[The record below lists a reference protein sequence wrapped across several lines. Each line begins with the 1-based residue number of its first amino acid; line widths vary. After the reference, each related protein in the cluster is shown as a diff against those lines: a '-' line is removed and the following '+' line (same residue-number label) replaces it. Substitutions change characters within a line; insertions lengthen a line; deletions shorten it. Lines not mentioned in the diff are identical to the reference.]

1 MITVNEKLGRML
13 LMGGLAILLLLFA
26 WEVFADEPHVI
37 EVRRNIPMGD
47 HDPIYKDFY
56 INAGSEAGF
65 KQNQVVVAVRK
76 TNVKD
81 ATGAQSFGE
90 LLVPV
95 GQLKI
100 IFAQNHI
107 AVAREYKLLTRD
119 DLPMLEQV
127 GIMTGDLIDLKGA
140 FIDNRKSSA
149 KTSVQKEATPPPTE
163 NKEAEVKITAPEMP
177 ATPRTEAPKEAGKE
191 SAADPQQDVM
201 KTMADAMGQVA
212 NKSE

>member
-1 MITVNEKLGRML
+1 MITVNEKLGRL
-13 LMGGLAILLLLFA
+13 LLIGGLAVLLLLFA
-26 WEVFADEPHVI
+26 WEVFADELHVI
-37 EVRRNIPMGD
+37 EVRRNIPLGD

-56 INAGSEAGF
+56 INAGSEAGL

-76 TNVKD
+76 MNVKD

-90 LLVPV
+90 LLIPV

-100 IFAQNHI
+100 IFAQGHI

-119 DLPMLEQV
+119 ELPMLEQV

-149 KTSVQKEATPPPTE
+149 KTSVQKEATPAPTE
-163 NKEAEVKITAPEMP
+163 PTEAEAKPAAPEP
-177 ATPRTEAPKEAGKE
+177 SAAPRTE
-191 SAADPQQDVM
+191 SAADSQQDVM